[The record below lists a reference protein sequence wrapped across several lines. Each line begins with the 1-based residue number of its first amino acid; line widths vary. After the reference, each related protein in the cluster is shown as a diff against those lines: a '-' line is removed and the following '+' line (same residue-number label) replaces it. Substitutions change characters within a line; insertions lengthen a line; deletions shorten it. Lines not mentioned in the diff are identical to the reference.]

1 MLGQSVGG
9 EEVIHSRE
17 KSNAHANAC
26 PQGDASW
33 RGFLIFLTGNPLSP
47 EVRAF
52 LEQVGG
58 ACLRKACRAAEV
70 RRIVHQV
77 LQRDGFG
84 PPLEGTSPRCR
95 TPTSCLPFRASS
107 LSCRSGRVAASL
119 RCTYSEPF
127 WPGKS
132 PSGGRYHALNTCD
145 AELSRHARP
154 SLTISLRRSPMTSG
168 IKGTT
173 GCFSS
178 PPRTSY

>member
-107 LSCRSGRVAASL
+107 LSSRSGRVAASL
-119 RCTYSEPF
+119 RCHTLNLSG
-127 WPGKS
+127 PGN
-132 PSGGRYHALNTCD
+132 PLAAD
-145 AELSRHARP
+145 
-154 SLTISLRRSPMTSG
+154 
-168 IKGTT
+168 GTM
-173 GCFSS
+173 
-178 PPRTSY
+178 P